1 MPPNA
6 SNPST
11 TIVAMIARSPGR
23 FGFGGDDLAGAFA
36 GVAGVSDGRWP
47 PGFSI
52 FAMFGMSKDYHLGLR
67 GQ

>member
-1 MPPNA
+1 
-6 SNPST
+6 
-11 TIVAMIARSPGR
+11 MIARSPRR
-23 FGFGGDDLAGAFA
+23 FGFCGDDLAGAFA

-47 PGFSI
+47 AGFSI